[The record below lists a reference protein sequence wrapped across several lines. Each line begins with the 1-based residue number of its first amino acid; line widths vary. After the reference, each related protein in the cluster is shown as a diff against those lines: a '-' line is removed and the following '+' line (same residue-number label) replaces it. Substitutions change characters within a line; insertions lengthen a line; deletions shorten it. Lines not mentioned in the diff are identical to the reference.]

1 MGNIEK
7 EIKILNIDVFKI
19 LNKLEELGI
28 KTKGKYIQD
37 IYTYDLPKVEVLYT
51 KYINILLK
59 DNDSREITKLITEI
73 KPCFSSEDLEIL
85 KRILGNKDIIE
96 FIHKGKNLHLLKS
109 KVLIKL
115 IKKVNT
121 KFSKWIRL
129 RKTGDNTTI
138 TIKRIVNG
146 NGEYKIDAVS
156 ELEIPIPSLEY
167 GKEFLEDLGYFYKRR
182 QSKMRIAYDYKNTEI
197 VIDKW
202 PKISPYIEIEG
213 PTLDE
218 IMEVVYLLGYKDS
231 DVKIVNTDTVYLEE
245 GIDIY
250 KEEYNNLDFSKEEIN
265 IIKKYME

>member
-51 KYINILLK
+51 KYINLLLK

-109 KVLIKL
+109 KELIKL

-167 GKEFLEDLGYFYKRR
+167 GKEFLEDLGYFYKRH

-231 DVKIVNTDTVYLEE
+231 DVKIVNTDTVYLEQ

-250 KEEYNNLDFSKEEIN
+250 KEEYNILDFSKEEVN